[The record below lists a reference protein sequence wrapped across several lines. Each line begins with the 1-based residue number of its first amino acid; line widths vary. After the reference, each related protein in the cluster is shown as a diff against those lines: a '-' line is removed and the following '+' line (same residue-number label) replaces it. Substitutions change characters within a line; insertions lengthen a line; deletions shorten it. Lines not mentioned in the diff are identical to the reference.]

1 MRITEIRIKLIDD
14 PEDRLK
20 GFCSVT
26 FDFCFVVRDIKI
38 INGNSGL
45 FIAMP
50 SRKLSAHC
58 ARCRGKNHLKARFC
72 NQCGARLPAER
83 FDPHPHEKI
92 KLYADIA
99 HPINQRCRD
108 DLQRKIMAEYQMEL
122 QRSQEP
128 GYFSRYDDEYEGPEA
143 MLGGLDEDTGA
154 HSARHDTSHDLS
166 ADADTRVGP
175 PAPHVKPG
183 HSQRAKPHPPNSR
196 DARRNDR

>member
-14 PEDRLK
+14 AEDRLK

-26 FDFCFVVRDIKI
+26 FDYCFVVRDIKI

-58 ARCRGKNHLKARFC
+58 SRCRGKNHLKARFC
-72 NQCGARLPAER
+72 NQCGARLSSDRGEPAPIDR
-83 FDPHPHEKI
+83 V

-108 DLQRKIMAEYQMEL
+108 HLQGKILSEYRAELERARQ
-122 QRSQEP
+122 P
-128 GYFSRYDDEYEGPEA
+128 GYQSRYDDLYEADDAAARAFDEE
-143 MLGGLDEDTGA
+143 LDVAQEPDT
-154 HSARHDTSHDLS
+154 RHD
-166 ADADTRVGP
+166 AAEADTSIKP
-175 PAPHVKPG
+175 AAAPHF
-183 HSQRAKPHPPNSR
+183 QNRPNQSNIR
-196 DARRNDR
+196 KGDGR